1 MKELAVVLGEN
12 KLHQVAVVDL
22 VREGIVFNCLDSL
35 PVRGTRLELKNGLA
49 AAPGEGQLAEAGSVQ
64 FVPPWGTLWFH

>member
-1 MKELAVVLGEN
+1 M
-12 KLHQVAVVDL
+12 VDL